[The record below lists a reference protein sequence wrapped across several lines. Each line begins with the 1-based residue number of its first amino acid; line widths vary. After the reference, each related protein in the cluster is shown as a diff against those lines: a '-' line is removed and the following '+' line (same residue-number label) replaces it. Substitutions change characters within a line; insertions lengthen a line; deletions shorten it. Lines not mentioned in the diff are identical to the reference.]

1 MEKETNVI
9 DGIQQQYPDTCA
21 IKSQQIIL
29 NEFGIPVTE
38 DQCVQYAHEHGWYN
52 GGGTSPED
60 VGKILADA
68 GIPCTQSEANV
79 YDLVGELAQGHKVI
93 VGVDSGE
100 LWDKGILEW
109 LEDFFM
115 GSVPDHALIVAGIDV
130 SDPNNPMVIVTDP
143 GTGDSNKM
151 YPLDQFMDAWS
162 DSNCYMVSTDV
173 ATPSVTESFVQNGMT
188 DGHIDT
194 VAGVD
199 YNTFTQFQDYS
210 HQIDMPM
217 QGPQLYDMFQ
227 NFPTMNMP
235 FNDAL
240 TYYNMPP
247 FDPSLSLP
255 PVNYVDPFMFDYSG
269 LNNMGW
275 MDPMVFTPDPVEE
288 LVPDPVQ
295 TEIKQHSIEV
305 LEENIATAHEHAQQ
319 CMEDGMYISAQIWQ
333 NEAMDAQH
341 AINDLMTD

>member
-1 MEKETNVI
+1 MEKETIVI

-52 GGGTSPED
+52 GGGTSFED

-100 LWDKGILEW
+100 LWDNGILEW

-115 GSVPDHALIVAGIDV
+115 RSVPDHALIVAGIDV

-143 GTGDSNKM
+143 GTGDSSKT
-151 YPLDQFMDAWS
+151 YPLDQFMDAWA

-173 ATPSVTESFVQNGMT
+173 AAPAVADSFIQNGMT
-188 DGHIDT
+188 EGHIDNI
-194 VAGVD
+194 VGVD

-210 HQIDMPM
+210 HQIDMPT
-217 QGPQLYDMFQ
+217 QSNQLYDMFQ
-227 NFPTMNMP
+227 NFPDMNMQ
-235 FNDAL
+235 FGDAL

-269 LNNMGW
+269 LNNMSW
-275 MDPMVFTPDPVEE
+275 LDPMGF
-288 LVPDPVQ
+288 VPEVGGEDVMNPIQ
-295 TEIKQHSIEV
+295 DEMKQHSIEV
-305 LEENIATAHEHAQQ
+305 LEDCITTAQEHAQQ
-319 CMEDGMYISAQIWQ
+319 CMDDGMYISAQIWQ
-333 NEAMDAQH
+333 NEAINAQN
-341 AINDLMTD
+341 AINDLITD

>member
-1 MEKETNVI
+1 MENTIII

-38 DQCVQYAHEHGWYN
+38 DQCVQYAHDHGWYN
-52 GGGTSPED
+52 GGTSPED

-68 GIPCTQSEANV
+68 GIPCTQSQANI

-115 GSVPDHALIVAGIDV
+115 GSAPDHALIVAGLDI
-130 SDPNNPMVIVTDP
+130 SDPNNPMVVVTDP
-143 GTGDSNKM
+143 GTGESNKM
-151 YPLDQFMDAWS
+151 YPLEQFMDAWS

-173 ATPSVTESFVQNGMT
+173 AVPKITQSFVQNGMT
-188 DGHIDT
+188 EGHIDT

-210 HQIDMPM
+210 HQIDLPT
-217 QGPQLYDMFQ
+217 QGSQLFDMYH
-227 NFPTMNMP
+227 NFPSMNIP
-235 FNDAL
+235 FNEAL
-240 TYYNMPP
+240 SYYN
-247 FDPSLSLP
+247 LP
-255 PVNYVDPFMFDYSG
+255 PIDSNFIAPQSSCIDPFMFDYSSLHDISWINPIG
-269 LNNMGW
+269 YTPGISDI
-275 MDPMVFTPDPVEE
+275 MDNYTHDETKAHAVD
-288 LVPDPVQ
+288 
-295 TEIKQHSIEV
+295 V
-305 LEENIATAHEHAQQ
+305 LEDCITTAQEQAQQ
-319 CMEDGMYISAQIWQ
+319 CMDDGMYVSAQMWQ
-333 NEAMDAQH
+333 EQAHEAQNTLDD
-341 AINDLMTD
+341 ILTD